1 MSNHPP
7 TTPVRVLIIDDDL
20 EYADMLQ
27 EAFSAIEVGEFKTTH
42 IDCLTKAITYLEQ
55 IQPDVIILD
64 LSLPDS
70 QPQDTFF
77 TVQEKVPQIPIV
89 VVTGHSDR
97 SLAIRAVREGAQDYI
112 IKGDFDFNQLARAML
127 YAIERHQAR
136 TILQQLSFE
145 DELTG
150 LLNRRGFVSL
160 APQNIKIAQ
169 RANWEVLL
177 IFADLDGLK
186 SINDT
191 FGHQEG
197 DRAIK
202 ETADLLRETFRTSD
216 LIARLGGD
224 EFAVLAINASR
235 DSINTIT
242 DRLNANI
249 ARHNVTSR
257 DYKFSL
263 SFGIERFDSNR
274 DMSLSEMLKKADKAL
289 YKKKNSKH
297 GKMMEK

>member
-20 EYADMLQ
+20 EYADILQ
-27 EAFSAIEVGEFKTTH
+27 EVLNAIEVGEFETTH
-42 IDCLTKAITYLEQ
+42 IDCLTKAITFLEQ
-55 IQPDVIILD
+55 IQPDVILLD

-70 QPQDTFF
+70 QPQATFF
-77 TVQEKVPQIPIV
+77 TVHEKVPQIPIV

-97 SLAIRAVREGAQDYI
+97 SLAIKAVREGAQDYI

-136 TILQQLSFE
+136 SILQQLSVE

-169 RANWEVLL
+169 RANWEILL
-177 IFADLDGLK
+177 IYADLDGLK

-197 DRAIK
+197 DKAIK
-202 ETADLLRETFRTSD
+202 ETAELLRETFRASD

-235 DSINTIT
+235 DSIDTIT

-249 ARHNVTSR
+249 ARHNETTR

-263 SFGIERFDSNR
+263 SFGIERFDSDR
-274 DMSLSEMLKKADKAL
+274 DMSLSEMLKKADRAL

-297 GKMMEK
+297 GEMMEK

>member
-55 IQPDVIILD
+55 IQPDVILLD

-169 RANWEVLL
+169 RANWEILL
-177 IFADLDGLK
+177 IFGDLDGLK

-235 DSINTIT
+235 DSIGTIT

>member
-27 EAFSAIEVGEFKTTH
+27 EAFTAIEVGEFKTTH

-216 LIARLGGD
+216 LISRIGGD

-249 ARHNVTSR
+249 AHHNVTSR

-274 DMSLSEMLKKADKAL
+274 DMSLNEMLKKADKAL

-297 GKMMEK
+297 GRKMEK

>member
-1 MSNHPP
+1 MSNQSP
-7 TTPVRVLIIDDDL
+7 TTPVKVLIIDDDL
-20 EYADMLQ
+20 EYAEMLQ
-27 EAFSAIEVGEFKTTH
+27 EAFKAIEVGEFITTH
-42 IDCLTKAITYLEQ
+42 IDCLTKAITLLEQ
-55 IQPDVIILD
+55 IQPEVILLD

-77 TVQEKVPQIPIV
+77 TVQKQVPQIPIV

-97 SLAIRAVREGAQDYI
+97 TLAIKAVRQGAQDYI

-136 TILQQLSFE
+136 SILQQLSFE

-150 LLNRRGFVSL
+150 LLNRRGFISL

-169 RANWEVLL
+169 RANWEILL
-177 IFADLDGLK
+177 IYADLDGLK

-197 DRAIK
+197 DKAIK
-202 ETADLLRETFRTSD
+202 ESADLLRETFRTSD

-249 ARHNVTSR
+249 AYHNEKSR

-274 DMSLSEMLKKADKAL
+274 DISLNEMLKKADKAL
-289 YKKKNSKH
+289 YKKKNRNH

>member
-7 TTPVRVLIIDDDL
+7 TTPVKVLIIDDDL
-20 EYADMLQ
+20 EYAEMLQ
-27 EAFSAIEVGEFKTTH
+27 EAFKAIEVGEFITTH
-42 IDCLTKAITYLEQ
+42 IDSLTKAITLLEQ
-55 IQPDVIILD
+55 IQPEVILLD

-77 TVQEKVPQIPIV
+77 TVHKKVPQIPIV

-97 SLAIRAVREGAQDYI
+97 TLAIKAVRQGAQDYI

-136 TILQQLSFE
+136 SILQQLSFE

-150 LLNRRGFVSL
+150 LLNRRGFISL

-169 RANWEVLL
+169 RANWEILL
-177 IFADLDGLK
+177 IYADLDGLK

-197 DRAIK
+197 DKAIK
-202 ETADLLRETFRTSD
+202 ESADLLRGTFRTSD

-249 ARHNVTSR
+249 AYRNVKSR
-257 DYKFSL
+257 NYKFSL

-274 DMSLSEMLKKADKAL
+274 DISLSEMLKKADKAL
-289 YKKKNSKH
+289 YKKKNSNH

>member
-20 EYADMLQ
+20 EYADILQ
-27 EAFSAIEVGEFKTTH
+27 EVLNAIEVGEFETTH
-42 IDCLTKAITYLEQ
+42 IDCLTKAITFLEQ
-55 IQPDVIILD
+55 IQPDVILLD

-70 QPQDTFF
+70 QPQATFF
-77 TVQEKVPQIPIV
+77 TVHEKVPQIPIV

-97 SLAIRAVREGAQDYI
+97 SLAIKAVREGAQDYI

-136 TILQQLSFE
+136 SILQQLSVE

-169 RANWEVLL
+169 RANWEILL
-177 IFADLDGLK
+177 IYADLDGLK

-197 DRAIK
+197 DKAIK
-202 ETADLLRETFRTSD
+202 ETAELLRETFRASD

-235 DSINTIT
+235 DSIDTIT

-249 ARHNVTSR
+249 ARHNETSR

-263 SFGIERFDSNR
+263 SFGIERFDSDR
-274 DMSLSEMLKKADKAL
+274 DMSLSEMLKKADRAL

-297 GKMMEK
+297 GEMMEK

>member
-1 MSNHPP
+1 MSNQSP
-7 TTPVRVLIIDDDL
+7 TAPVKVLIIDDDL
-20 EYADMLQ
+20 EYAEMLQ
-27 EAFSAIEVGEFKTTH
+27 EAFKAIEVGEFITTH
-42 IDCLTKAITYLEQ
+42 IDCLTKAITLLEQ
-55 IQPDVIILD
+55 IQPEVILLD

-77 TVQEKVPQIPIV
+77 TVQKQVPQIPIV

-97 SLAIRAVREGAQDYI
+97 TLAIKAVRQGAQDYI

-136 TILQQLSFE
+136 SILQQLSFE

-150 LLNRRGFVSL
+150 LLNRRGFISL

-169 RANWEVLL
+169 RANWEILL
-177 IFADLDGLK
+177 IYADLDGLK

-197 DRAIK
+197 DKAIK
-202 ETADLLRETFRTSD
+202 ESADLLRETFRTSD

-249 ARHNVTSR
+249 AYHNEKSR

-274 DMSLSEMLKKADKAL
+274 DISLSEMLKKADKAL
-289 YKKKNSKH
+289 YKKKNRNH

>member
-1 MSNHPP
+1 MSNQPP
-7 TTPVRVLIIDDDL
+7 APPIRVLIIDDDV
-20 EYADMLQ
+20 EYAEMLQ
-27 EAFSAIEVGEFKTTH
+27 EAFRAIEVGDFNTTH
-42 IDCLTKAITYLEQ
+42 IDNLTDAITYLEQ
-55 IQPDVIILD
+55 TQPEVILLD

-77 TVQEKVPQIPIV
+77 TVQANVPQIPIV

-97 SLAIRAVREGAQDYI
+97 TLAIKAVREGAQDFI

-136 TILQQLSFE
+136 SILQQLSFE

-169 RANWEVLL
+169 RANWEIML

-197 DRAIK
+197 DKAIK
-202 ETADLLRETFRTSD
+202 ESADVLRETFRTSD

-235 DSINTIT
+235 DSIDTIT
-242 DRLNANI
+242 ERLNATI
-249 ARHNVTSR
+249 ASHNVTSR
-257 DYKFSL
+257 DYRFSL
-263 SFGIERFDSNR
+263 SFGIERLESQPE
-274 DMSLSEMLKKADKAL
+274 MSLNEMNKKAEKAL
-289 YKKKNSKH
+289 YKKKNSQH
-297 GKMMEK
+297 GNMMEK

>member
-55 IQPDVIILD
+55 IQPDVILLD

>member
-1 MSNHPP
+1 MSNQPP
-7 TTPVRVLIIDDDL
+7 APPIRVLIIDDDV
-20 EYADMLQ
+20 EYAEMLQ
-27 EAFSAIEVGEFKTTH
+27 EAFRAIEVGDFNTTH
-42 IDCLTKAITYLEQ
+42 IDNLTDAITYLEQ
-55 IQPDVIILD
+55 TQPEVILLD

-77 TVQEKVPQIPIV
+77 TVQANVPQIPIV

-97 SLAIRAVREGAQDYI
+97 TLAIKAVREGAQDFI

-136 TILQQLSFE
+136 SILQQLSFE

-169 RANWEVLL
+169 RANWEILL
-177 IFADLDGLK
+177 IYADLDGLK

-197 DRAIK
+197 DKAIK
-202 ETADLLRETFRTSD
+202 ESADVLRETFRTSD

-235 DSINTIT
+235 DSIDTIT
-242 DRLNANI
+242 ERLNATI
-249 ARHNVTSR
+249 ASHNVTSR
-257 DYKFSL
+257 DYRFSL
-263 SFGIERFDSNR
+263 SFGIERFESHP
-274 DMSLSEMLKKADKAL
+274 DMSLNEMIKKADKAL
-289 YKKKNSKH
+289 YKKKNSQH
-297 GKMMEK
+297 GNMMEK

>member
-1 MSNHPP
+1 
-7 TTPVRVLIIDDDL
+7 
-20 EYADMLQ
+20 MLQ
-27 EAFSAIEVGEFKTTH
+27 EAFKAIEVGEFITTH
-42 IDCLTKAITYLEQ
+42 IDCLTKAITLLEQ
-55 IQPDVIILD
+55 IQPEVILLD

-77 TVQEKVPQIPIV
+77 TVQKQVPQIPIV

-97 SLAIRAVREGAQDYI
+97 TLAIKAVRQGAQDYI

-136 TILQQLSFE
+136 SILQQLSFE

-150 LLNRRGFVSL
+150 LLNRRGFISL

-169 RANWEVLL
+169 RANWEILL
-177 IFADLDGLK
+177 IYADLDGLK

-197 DRAIK
+197 DKAIK
-202 ETADLLRETFRTSD
+202 ESADLLRETFRTSD

-249 ARHNVTSR
+249 AYHNEKSR

-274 DMSLSEMLKKADKAL
+274 DISLNEMLKKADKAL
-289 YKKKNSKH
+289 YKKKNRNH

>member
-42 IDCLTKAITYLEQ
+42 IDCLTKAITFLEQ
-55 IQPDVIILD
+55 IQPDVILLD

-169 RANWEVLL
+169 RANWEILL
-177 IFADLDGLK
+177 IFGDLDGLK

>member
-1 MSNHPP
+1 MSSHPP

-27 EAFSAIEVGEFKTTH
+27 EAFSAIEIGEFKTTH
-42 IDCLTKAITYLEQ
+42 IDCLTKAITFLEQ
-55 IQPDVIILD
+55 IQPDVILLD

-169 RANWEVLL
+169 RANWEILL

-235 DSINTIT
+235 DSIGTIT

-249 ARHNVTSR
+249 ANHNVTSR

-297 GKMMEK
+297 GEMIEK

>member
-20 EYADMLQ
+20 EYADILQ
-27 EAFSAIEVGEFKTTH
+27 EVLNAIEVGEFETTH
-42 IDCLTKAITYLEQ
+42 IDCLTKAITFLEQ
-55 IQPDVIILD
+55 IQPDVILLD

-70 QPQDTFF
+70 QPQATFF
-77 TVQEKVPQIPIV
+77 TVHEKVPQIPIV

-97 SLAIRAVREGAQDYI
+97 SLAIKAVREGAQDYI

-136 TILQQLSFE
+136 SILQQLSVE

-169 RANWEVLL
+169 RANWEILL
-177 IFADLDGLK
+177 IDADLDGLK

-197 DRAIK
+197 DKAIK
-202 ETADLLRETFRTSD
+202 ETAELLRETFRASD

-235 DSINTIT
+235 DSIDTIT

-249 ARHNVTSR
+249 ARHNETTR

-263 SFGIERFDSNR
+263 SFGIERFDSDR
-274 DMSLSEMLKKADKAL
+274 DMSLSEMLKKADRGL

-297 GKMMEK
+297 GEMMEK

>member
-42 IDCLTKAITYLEQ
+42 IDCLTKAITFLEQ
-55 IQPDVIILD
+55 IQPDVILLD

-169 RANWEVLL
+169 RANWEILL
-177 IFADLDGLK
+177 IFSDLDGLK